1 MDRSALTR
9 WRRRMSARLGLAP
22 APPGYRPPPGASVPR
37 LLFAFMW
44 LMLGMIQLWIFAGS
58 GSWAMLALA
67 VLWFGLA
74 ALHLGRA
81 RRVIQAE
88 RQAGLRDPNAEAGL
102 RGPNAEPDLDD
113 D

>member
-1 MDRSALTR
+1 
-9 WRRRMSARLGLAP
+9 MSAGLGLAP
-22 APPGYRPPPGASVPR
+22 APAGSRPPPGASMPR

-44 LMLGMIQLWIFAGS
+44 LLLGMIQLWIFAGS
-58 GSWAMLALA
+58 RSWAMLALA

-88 RQAGLRDPNAEAGL
+88 RQAGLR
-102 RGPNAEPDLDD
+102 GPNAEPDLDD
-113 D
+113 